1 MTEDY
6 KTVIVKNICYY
17 TKDTA
22 IKAYFGKVGKI
33 ESVEIVHD
41 SKGQSK
47 GIAFVTF
54 ENEKSAENAVNSLHG
69 TKLENN
75 TIFVDFENIKI
86 PSNSCIKDIHDD
98 DDDHLIRGNE
108 EEYEKLTIAL
118 ETEKQNLSL
127 IKVLPVEQNKS
138 RIESIFGKY
147 LQSSL
152 DPKQK
157 IIFDYRNHPIF
168 DGFLDAYRNHR
179 PITISPD
186 IIWLLIVQG
195 FSHHVSKY
203 AEELRP
209 LFVNFDG
216 KKKLKIFRDD
226 FDFIYATSDQWMDS
240 IPDMVNEI
248 AKYTGQKIIDVL
260 TPTFT
265 TTTIISRCV
274 AQMSIMKIMDS
285 YFTYTFCGGC
295 GLPYVTIEGS
305 LEDWQKI
312 VMKLEELRKYKI
324 EWWVDKLIPIINE
337 ICETKKGNINKKFWN
352 EMIKIK
358 KGNDYDPG
366 FVNGW
371 FTNFFPFDSEG
382 NEIYGV
388 IYDTT
393 RLNNEMLCLK
403 FDIVSLPLMKK
414 YNAEMLAGFVGM
426 TQNEKTSSL
435 KPEIGWI
442 IRIVKEEPLT
452 ESEFA
457 ELMS

>member
-6 KTVIVKNICYY
+6 KTVIAKNISYY

-147 LQSSL
+147 LQTSL

-157 IIFDYRNHPIF
+157 IIFDYGNHPVY

-209 LFVNFDG
+209 LFVNFNG
-216 KKKLKIFRDD
+216 KEELKLIRKD
-226 FDFIYATSDQWMDS
+226 FDLTNATSYQW
-240 IPDMVNEI
+240 IVTDMVNEI

-265 TTTIISRCV
+265 TTTDISRCV

-285 YFTYTFCGGC
+285 YFSYTFGGGC

-324 EWWVDKLIPIINE
+324 EWWVNKLIPIINE

-371 FTNFFPFDSEG
+371 FTNFFPFDKRG

-393 RLNNEMLCLK
+393 RLNNEMLCLRINIEMP
-403 FDIVSLPLMKK
+403 DTMIK
-414 YNAEMLAGFVGM
+414 YDAEILAGFVGM

-442 IRIVKEEPLT
+442 IRILKEGPLI
-452 ESEFA
+452 
-457 ELMS
+457 

>member
-6 KTVIVKNICYY
+6 KTVIVKNISYY

-98 DDDHLIRGNE
+98 DDDHLIRRNE

-324 EWWVDKLIPIINE
+324 EWWVDKLIPIIFLVSQISFISNV
-337 ICETKKGNINKKFWN
+337 NWKF
-352 EMIKIK
+352 
-358 KGNDYDPG
+358 
-366 FVNGW
+366 
-371 FTNFFPFDSEG
+371 
-382 NEIYGV
+382 
-388 IYDTT
+388 
-393 RLNNEMLCLK
+393 CL
-403 FDIVSLPLMKK
+403 P
-414 YNAEMLAGFVGM
+414 
-426 TQNEKTSSL
+426 
-435 KPEIGWI
+435 
-442 IRIVKEEPLT
+442 
-452 ESEFA
+452 
-457 ELMS
+457 